1 MCKVLH
7 LAGNV
12 SKVFLLAADV
22 SKAGHTCSC
31 TKAFTDAVI
40 LVLRGFVVII
50 EVSLHQ
56 QRHV

>member
-1 MCKVLH
+1 MSKVLH

-31 TKAFTDAVI
+31 TKAFT
-40 LVLRGFVVII
+40 
-50 EVSLHQ
+50 ENVSLS
-56 QRHV
+56 